1 MIANLILFSLLHYKY
16 LSHVLP
22 AKHLNSK
29 HGLEKEVAKL
39 HFQKSKTKD
48 LSKEDPNLKLQDEA
62 EAYDKITVQAE
73 FTTHPGINFST
84 LILLLALLIAVV
96 QIITLSSM

>member
-1 MIANLILFSLLHYKY
+1 M
-16 LSHVLP
+16 P

-62 EAYDKITVQAE
+62 EAYDKITVQTE

-84 LILLLALLIAVV
+84 LILLLALFKMLITVV
-96 QIITLSSM
+96 QIITISSM